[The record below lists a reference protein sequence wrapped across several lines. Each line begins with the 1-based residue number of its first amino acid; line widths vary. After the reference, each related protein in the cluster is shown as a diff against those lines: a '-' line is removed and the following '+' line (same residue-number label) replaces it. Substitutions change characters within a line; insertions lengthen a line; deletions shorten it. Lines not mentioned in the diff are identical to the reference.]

1 MASSGSEENSR
12 AVEEYL
18 DGLTDEQKSTL
29 VTLRTDLHALLPG
42 AVDGMSYGIPCL
54 RVEGVPIVG
63 YAAFTAHCSL
73 FPHSGSVLSKIS
85 SIPTWC
91 EAQRGTL
98 RYPIGKRLPKR
109 LLTEILKV
117 KRAELEEKAKQRR
130 RRR

>member
-1 MASSGSEENSR
+1 MASSASDENPTTVDDYFNGLSDDQR
-12 AVEEYL
+12 ATV
-18 DGLTDEQKSTL
+18 
-29 VTLRTDLHALLPG
+29 VTLRMDLHALLPH
-42 AVDGMSYGIPCL
+42 AVDGMSYGIPCV
-54 RVEGVPIVG
+54 RVDGVPIVG

-85 SIPTWC
+85 DIPTWC